1 VKRILIESEKMTVVF
16 GIVLILILIGVSG
29 FFAGSETGVYRLS
42 RFRLRLGV
50 EQKLAF
56 YSMLGD
62 IIRDGQGLVLSVL
75 IGNNL
80 ANYLATSTA
89 TYLLLSTTTSAHT
102 AELYAILIMTP
113 LLFVF
118 VDIIP
123 KSVYYYRSDTLMP
136 RLAPLLWLCYKIFT
150 LTGIVWL
157 LKLISGILNRMLGLN
172 ADSSK
177 AIMAT
182 DRHHINQIIQET
194 RDEGILSLIQ
204 QDIMHRLVNAGG
216 VSVRESMIRLSKVKM
231 VELTTNRTALL
242 GHLRD
247 YPYRRLPVYDGPLTN
262 IVGYIDIYESLGTGE
277 DFESLHTLVKPI
289 GQISS
294 TMTVVEAVSTMR
306 RENARIS
313 LAIQESGR
321 ITKERPKVL
330 GIITLKDLVGELT
343 GSLQK

>member
-1 VKRILIESEKMTVVF
+1 MTVF
-16 GIVLILILIGVSG
+16 LGIVIILILTGISG

-50 EQKLAF
+50 ERKLPFHSILA
-56 YSMLGD
+56 D
-62 IIRDGQGLVLSVL
+62 IIKDGQGLVLSVL

-89 TYLLLSTTTSAHT
+89 TYLLLSTMTSVHK

-136 RLAPLLWLCYKIFT
+136 RLAPFLWFCYKIFT

-157 LKLISGILNRMLGLN
+157 LKLISGVLNRMLRLS

-177 AIMAT
+177 AITAT

-194 RDEGILSLIQ
+194 RDEGILSLVQ
-204 QDIMHRLVNAGG
+204 QDIMHRLVNAG
-216 VSVRESMIRLSKVKM
+216 SVPVQNSIIRLSGVSM
-231 VELTTNRTALL
+231 VELTTNRAALL
-242 GHLRD
+242 GHLRESA
-247 YPYRRLPVYDGPLTN
+247 YRRLPVYEVDRSN
-262 IVGYIDIYESLGTGE
+262 IVGYVDIYEALGPRE
-277 DFESLHTLVKPI
+277 DFEGLHKMLKPI
-289 GQISS
+289 GHISS
-294 TMTVVEAVSTMR
+294 TMTVIEALSRMR
-306 RENARIS
+306 DENARIA
-313 LAIQESGR
+313 LVVQESGR
-321 ITKERPKVL
+321 IKNERPKVL